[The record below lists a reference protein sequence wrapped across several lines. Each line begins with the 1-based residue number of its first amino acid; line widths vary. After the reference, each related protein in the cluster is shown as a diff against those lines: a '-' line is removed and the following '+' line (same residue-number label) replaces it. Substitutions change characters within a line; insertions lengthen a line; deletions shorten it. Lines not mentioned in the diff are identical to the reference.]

1 MFKKQNKGK
10 DINKIPTSK
19 LDTEAIYYISM
30 KLDGHYTQIVYD
42 GVDVKFYTSGN
53 KEFYLDDVANDIKR
67 TISEPFHIECEFI
80 YDCDGKLGSRG
91 KSAMLTTFR
100 TNFNKGIKTLGGTKS
115 QFMVLDR
122 LDLPEYEFKYRV
134 GRLPIT
140 NWLTPVAQIAGSLD
154 FGKELAAQWVKEG
167 YEGAMLKDRY
177 HFYQEGKRTNDI
189 IKIKPRLT
197 ADLKC
202 IGYKDGTG
210 KYEGM
215 IGSLLLCD
223 SIGREVLV
231 GSGLNDNL
239 RDKDPEYFLGK
250 VIEIEYERVD
260 NTYIQP
266 IFKCIRDDKDIYD
279 ID

>member
-10 DINKIPTSK
+10 DIHKIPSSK
-19 LDTEAIYYISM
+19 LDTEAIYCISK
-30 KLDGHYTQIVYD
+30 KLDGHYTQIIYD

-53 KEFYLDDVANDIKR
+53 KEFYLEDVANDIKR

-80 YDCDGKLGSRG
+80 YGCDGKLGSRG
-91 KSAMLTTFR
+91 KSAILTTFR
-100 TNFNKGIKTLGGTKS
+100 TNFNKGIKTLGGIKS
-115 QFMVLDR
+115 QFRVLDR
-122 LDLPEYEFKYRV
+122 LDLPDCDFKHRAS
-134 GRLPIT
+134 RLPIT
-140 NWLTPVAQIAGSLD
+140 NWLIPVEQIAGSLD
-154 FGKELAAQWVKEG
+154 DGKKLALKWVKGG

-177 HFYQEGKRTNDI
+177 HLYQEGKRTNDI

-202 IGYKDGTG
+202 IGYKEGTG

-231 GSGLNDNL
+231 GSGLDDNL
-239 RDKDPEYFLGK
+239 RNKDPEDFLGR
-250 VIEIEYERVD
+250 VIEIEYERID

-266 IFKCIRDDKDIYD
+266 IFKCIRYDKDIID